1 MDLLELANKPIPY
14 AVTRMYRGG
23 VQRYLGDAGYCD
35 LIASEIT
42 PDNSQALEARLI
54 AEASA
59 ALGHEVQI
67 AETVRC
73 IDMQFG
79 EVLRVLFK
87 PAWAGQPAAH
97 LLAGEIVSAP
107 MVAAA

>member
-1 MDLLELANKPIPY
+1 MDLLELTNKPIPY

-59 ALGHEVQI
+59 ALGQEVQI

-73 IDMQFG
+73 IDMRFG

-87 PAWAGQPAAH
+87 PVWAGQPVAH
-97 LLAGEIVSAP
+97 LHTGEIASAP